1 MDLLRET
8 PPVTLAVLALCIS
21 FFLLQNALDIELR
34 MVTMSPRLVIY
45 THEYY
50 RVRLFWDITL
60 VRHKHTQ
67 THSHILLTNTFTH
80 TQSYILT
87 FFRYLLLH
95 CFMQI

>member
-8 PPVTLAVLALCIS
+8 PPVTLAVLTLCIS

-50 RVRLFWDITL
+50 RVRIFLNIT
-60 VRHKHTQ
+60 VVDTHIHTSFL
-67 THSHILLTNTFTH
+67 HTH
-80 TQSYILT
+80 TILHNT
-87 FFRYLLLH
+87 IFRY
-95 CFMQI
+95 

>member
-50 RVRLFWDITL
+50 RVRLFWNIT
-60 VRHKHTQ
+60 RDTNTQ
-67 THSHILLTNTFTH
+67 THSRILLTNTFTH
-80 TQSYILT
+80 TQSYIIT
-87 FFRYLLLH
+87 FF
-95 CFMQI
+95 